1 MELTQIVIDNIED
14 NHDTNVLKKYRN
26 IKQIGLQGWPG
37 LKFKINNGGVINLNK
52 TGIFELSS
60 DFMYISDLRFV
71 YSDNLYANEQIKYP
85 IYVDIIYEKE
95 VEESEEWDSTV
106 ITIG

>member
-1 MELTQIVIDNIED
+1 MELTQIVINKIGDDI
-14 NHDTNVLKKYRN
+14 NVLKKYHN
-26 IKQIGLQGWPG
+26 IKQIGIQGWPG
-37 LKFKINNGGVINLNK
+37 LKFKINNGGTINLNK

-60 DFMYISDLRFV
+60 DFMYISDLRFMD
-71 YSDNLYANEQIKYP
+71 SDSYIEEQIKYP

-95 VEESEEWDSTV
+95 MEENEEWDSTV